1 MTQEALKAA
10 EILAAEN
17 IDVRVVNMG
26 TIKPLDG
33 ETVLTRQQKKLN
45 LVTAEEHSVIG
56 GLGSGSI

>member
-33 ETVLTRQQKKLN
+33 ETVLKAAKETN
-45 LVTAEEHSVIG
+45 YSY
-56 GLGSGSI
+56 S